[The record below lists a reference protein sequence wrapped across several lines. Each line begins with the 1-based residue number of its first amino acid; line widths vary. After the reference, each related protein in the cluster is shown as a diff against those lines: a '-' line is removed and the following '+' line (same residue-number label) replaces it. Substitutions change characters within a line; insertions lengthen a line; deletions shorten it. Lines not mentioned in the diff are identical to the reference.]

1 MFQEAPPLEKTGF
14 LEGVRTR
21 GSPRQNRDFRARVQ
35 KGGYFVTKTETKT
48 SIRVDL
54 LDQMQ
59 RRGLY
64 GKQYEDLVE
73 DYIALWDV
81 KEKLIADIKKRGAVV
96 DYVSNNGTTNKRKN
110 DSVGD
115 LLKVNGQM
123 LKILDALGLDPEAD
137 EAAPIDDEM

>member
-1 MFQEAPPLEKTGF
+1 M
-14 LEGVRTR
+14 
-21 GSPRQNRDFRARVQ
+21 
-35 KGGYFVTKTETKT
+35 TKTETKT
-48 SIRVDL
+48 RIRFDL

-81 KEKLIADIKKRGAVV
+81 KEKLITDIKNRGAVV

>member
-1 MFQEAPPLEKTGF
+1 M
-14 LEGVRTR
+14 
-21 GSPRQNRDFRARVQ
+21 
-35 KGGYFVTKTETKT
+35 TKTETKT
-48 SIRVDL
+48 RIRADL